1 MVVYKV
7 SSGAVPLASD
17 INQVYDTFSGL
28 ADAGKLSMAASV
40 PAPAAPTATVAAGT
54 GLGVGDYYYGV
65 SFITGYLKSD
75 GTYAITG
82 ETLTKS
88 IGAKVTTTTG
98 NQKVNLKLP
107 IGPSNAP
114 HVIGRRVY
122 RSKVGTISPMYL
134 AAEILN
140 DTQVDYADTKPDTGL
155 NTAVKENT
163 TDTTGTRFTQLICDE
178 LVVGRPRLKTN
189 ANVIYTAELYGG
201 SDKPYIMRWDGGTQ
215 GGGSDMGIGYQST
228 ASPRPRISI
237 FNASDAA
244 VIDFLQDGSIV
255 PSGGINIKG
264 TLDGAIALTF
274 PAAGSIYYDQYGNI
288 VTPTNLTDPG
298 LTWSM
303 KDADGRVR
311 VLMGLAKG
319 SAGMGNQFKAFGGA
333 NEFFHENR
341 QIISVYGVGTVN
353 SIIKFNNEAMLK
365 YQSNARRFEV
375 KDANDA
381 AWGDFAAGTVTVVNL
396 VTTSSR
402 DYKKDITDYEASALD
417 LICKTKVRNYRFN
430 EQDETDPLSIG
441 LIVEESPAD
450 IVAPGG
456 KGINTY
462 AVDVLEWKGIQEL
475 VEIAK
480 ALTVRVTSL
489 EAEVSQLKGKA

>member
-40 PAPAAPTATVAAGT
+40 ATPAAPTATVAAGT
-54 GLGVGDYYYGV
+54 GLGVGDYYYSV

-107 IGPSNAP
+107 IGPANAP

-189 ANVIYTAELYGG
+189 GNVIYTAEFYGG
-201 SDKPYIMRWDGGTQ
+201 SDKPYIMRWDGGAS

-228 ASPRPRISI
+228 TTIKPKISI
-237 FNASDAA
+237 YNASDVA
-244 VIDFLQDGSIV
+244 VIDFGQDGSV
-255 PSGGINIKG
+255 TPSGGINIKG
-264 TLDGAIALTF
+264 TLDGTASLNF
-274 PAAGSIYYDQYGNI
+274 PDANSIYFDQYGNI
-288 VTPTNLTDPG
+288 GAGPNAISAA
-298 LTWSM
+298 TWS
-303 KDADGRVR
+303 
-311 VLMGLAKG
+311 
-319 SAGMGNQFKAFGGA
+319 
-333 NEFFHENR
+333 
-341 QIISVYGVGTVN
+341 
-353 SIIKFNNEAMLK
+353 
-365 YQSNARRFEV
+365 V
-375 KDANDA
+375 KDANGRLHLLIGIGKDNTTTNEFRA
-381 AWGDFAAGTVTVVNL
+381 YGGGNDFFHDGTKVLSVYRTSGNQILRFGDGQGIFKWQIGQGRFEFRTSDDSNWVNAAAGTFVNA
-396 VTTSSR
+396 SSR
-402 DYKKDITDYEASALD
+402 DYKKNIELLTDDALEIIRSA
-417 LICKTKVRNYRFN
+417 KVCTYHFN
-430 EQDETDPLSIG
+430 NEEDTDKRHIG
-441 LIVEESPAD
+441 LISEEAPKQVTVEGD
-450 IVAPGG
+450 
-456 KGINTY
+456 KGMDSY
-462 AVDVLEWKGIQEL
+462 AMTSVSWRGIQQLIDRLEAAERRI
-475 VEIAK
+475 V
-480 ALTVRVTSL
+480 SL
-489 EAEVSQLKGKA
+489 EDEVTQLKGKA